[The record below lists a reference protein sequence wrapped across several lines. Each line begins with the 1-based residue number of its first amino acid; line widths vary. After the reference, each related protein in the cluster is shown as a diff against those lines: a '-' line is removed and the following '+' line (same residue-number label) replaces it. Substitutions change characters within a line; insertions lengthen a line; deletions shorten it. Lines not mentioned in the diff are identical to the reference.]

1 MEERNI
7 KRLMASVKCSS
18 CGHNYDRH
26 NVRILGHHLGVWFLS
41 AYCPSCHNQYLL
53 AVTVDK
59 EKAEIITDLTEAEF
73 TRFKKCGVPT
83 ADDMLDMHSFLKKF
97 NGNFAELFGRERVG

>member
-7 KRLMASVKCSS
+7 KRLMASVKCSN
-18 CGHNYDRH
+18 CGHNYDRY
-26 NVRILGHHLGVWFLS
+26 NVRILGRHLGLWFIS
-41 AYCPSCHNQYLL
+41 AYCPSCHNRYLL

-59 EKAEIITDLTEAEF
+59 VKAEIVTDLTEAEYI
-73 TRFKKCGVPT
+73 RFKKYGVLT

>member
-18 CGHNYDRH
+18 CGHNYARH
-26 NVRILGHHLGVWFLS
+26 NVRILSRHLGLWFIS

-59 EKAEIITDLTEAEF
+59 VKAEIVTDLTEVEIG
-73 TRFKKCGVPT
+73 RFKKSGVPT

-97 NGNFAELFGRERVG
+97 NGDFTELFGRERVG